1 MKSIKNTV
9 RATLFDA
16 QGYIQ
21 NHGVII
27 IDHGDTVSIG
37 RSEYPKDE
45 ITIES
50 NKITGNAGWY
60 LTW

>member
-1 MKSIKNTV
+1 MTTITRS
-9 RATLFDA
+9 ATSFDA

-21 NHGVII
+21 EHGVTI

-37 RSEYPKDE
+37 RAEYPKDE
-45 ITIES
+45 LTIED
-50 NKITGNAGWY
+50 NKITGLAGWS